1 MFQPYLLVSYVSSS
15 KFPAVRKVLTFQVPK
30 IILFLL
36 ARILHQHT
44 SHLRPGAQR
53 KMRSLLTRAMTD
65 PVWAE
70 KWLSFHVAYHGQ
82 IKPGGAHSSRSLVWV
97 EVFVLLDSNSEFI
110 YIALFH

>member
-44 SHLRPGAQR
+44 SHLRPGPAEDAVLVDPGDD
-53 KMRSLLTRAMTD
+53 RSGM
-65 PVWAE
+65 
-70 KWLSFHVAYHGQ
+70 G
-82 IKPGGAHSSRSLVWV
+82 
-97 EVFVLLDSNSEFI
+97 
-110 YIALFH
+110 